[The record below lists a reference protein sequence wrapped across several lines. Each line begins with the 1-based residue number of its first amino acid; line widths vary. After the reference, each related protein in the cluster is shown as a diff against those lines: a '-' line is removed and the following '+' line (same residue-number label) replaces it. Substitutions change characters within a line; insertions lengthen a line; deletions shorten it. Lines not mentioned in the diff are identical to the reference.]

1 MRKLSFAFLVA
12 LLVVPLFALA
22 QQAIPDPSADLGGFL
37 ALLLGA
43 VQGKD
48 WFLVGAAVA
57 SGLTWPVRFML
68 VRLPGG
74 AGAFFSTSRGGV
86 VIALAVG
93 MLTGLSGALLA
104 HTPFSLGLVVN
115 IVGVGFT
122 AIGGYAGLRRLLGLV

>member
-1 MRKLSFAFLVA
+1 MRKILFLAALA
-12 LLVVPLFALA
+12 LLPILALA
-22 QQAIPDPSADLGGFL
+22 QATIPDPSADLGGFL

-48 WFLVGAAVA
+48 WFLAGALVA
-57 SGLTWPVRFML
+57 SGLTWPVRAFL
-68 VRLPGG
+68 VKMPGA
-74 AGAFFSTSRGGV
+74 AGAFFSSSRGGV

-104 HTPFSLGLVVN
+104 HTPFSVGLLVN

-122 AIGGYAGLRRLLGLV
+122 AIGGYAGVRRLLGLA